1 MSLALIFLLVLIV
14 CFGLVLLLTRASKT
28 EMAIRRGLAS
38 LSEEYRAKPLVSTIL
53 KQERLSQVLW
63 LDDLLAKLPFSWRLL
78 DLIKQAGS
86 HWQVSTLV
94 SYSLVAAFTGAIV
107 ATIVGEGVVTIAVMA
122 IAAGLLPAGY
132 LLLLRYRK
140 LQASDALLPRAV
152 ELMSRALR
160 AGLTINSSLEL
171 AGRDVPD
178 PLGTEFRIVHEE
190 QALGLPLRDALMN
203 LLKRM
208 PGDDMRFLTTALL
221 LQKETGGNLV
231 QILETVGRVMRE
243 RARIRGQVRIYTAQ
257 ARVSGWIVAVIPFL
271 MYGLISFMNPQY
283 EKLLFDDSIGRT
295 IFYFGAVMWIIG
307 IFLIKRIVSIKI

>member
-63 LDDLLAKLPFSWRLL
+63 LDDLLAKLQFSWRLL

-203 LLKRM
+203 LLKRI
-208 PGDDMRFLTTALL
+208 PRDDMRFLTTALL

-243 RARIRGQVRIYTAQ
+243 RVRIRGQVRIYTAQ

>member
-1 MSLALIFLLVLIV
+1 MFLALIFLLVLIV
-14 CFGLVLLLTRASKT
+14 CFGFVLLLTRASKT

-38 LSEEYRAKPLVSTIL
+38 LSEESRAKPLVTTIL
-53 KQERLSQVLW
+53 KEERLSQARW
-63 LDDLLAKLPFSWRLL
+63 LDDLLANVQFSWRLL

-94 SYSLVAAFTGAIV
+94 SYSLVAAFAGAIV
-107 ATIVGEGVVTIAVMA
+107 ATIVAEGVVTIAVMA
-122 IAAGLLPAGY
+122 IAAGLFPAGY

-140 LQASDALLPRAV
+140 LQACDALLPRAV

-203 LLKRM
+203 LLKRI
-208 PGDDMRFLTTALL
+208 PRDDMRFLTTALL

-231 QILETVGRVMRE
+231 QILETVGLVMRE
-243 RARIRGQVRIYTAQ
+243 RVRIRGQIKIYTAQ
-257 ARVSGWIVAVIPFL
+257 ARVSGWIVALMPFL
-271 MYGLISFMNPQY
+271 MYALLNLLNPGY
-283 EKLLFDDSIGRT
+283 ENALFSDPIGRI
-295 IFYFGAVMWIIG
+295 IFYFGAVLWMIG
-307 IFLIKRIVSIKI
+307 IFLVKRIVSIKV

>member
-63 LDDLLAKLPFSWRLL
+63 VDDLLAKLPFSWRLL

-208 PGDDMRFLTTALL
+208 PGDDMRFLSTALL

-243 RARIRGQVRIYTAQ
+243 RVRIRGQVRIYTAQ
-257 ARVSGWIVAVIPFL
+257 ARVSGWIVAVMPFL
-271 MYGLISFMNPQY
+271 MYGLLNFINPQY

>member
-63 LDDLLAKLPFSWRLL
+63 LDDLLAKLQFSWRLL

>member
-63 LDDLLAKLPFSWRLL
+63 VDDLLAKLPFSWRLL

>member
-1 MSLALIFLLVLIV
+1 MFLALIFLLVLIV
-14 CFGLVLLLTRASKT
+14 CFGFVLLLTRASKT

-38 LSEEYRAKPLVSTIL
+38 LSEESRAKPLVTTIL
-53 KQERLSQVLW
+53 KEERLSQARW
-63 LDDLLAKLPFSWRLL
+63 LDDLLANVQFSWRLL

-86 HWQVSTLV
+86 HWQVSTLL
-94 SYSLVAAFTGAIV
+94 SYSLVAAFAGAIV
-107 ATIVGEGVVTIAVMA
+107 ATIVGEGVVTITVMA

-208 PGDDMRFLTTALL
+208 PRDDMRFLTTALL

-307 IFLIKRIVSIKI
+307 IFLIKSIVSIKI

>member
-28 EMAIRRGLAS
+28 EKAIRRGLAS

-63 LDDLLAKLPFSWRLL
+63 VDDLLAKLPFSWRLL

-122 IAAGLLPAGY
+122 IAAGLFPAGY

-140 LQASDALLPRAV
+140 LQACDALLPRAV

-203 LLKRM
+203 LLKRI
-208 PGDDMRFLTTALL
+208 PRDDMRFLTTALL

-231 QILETVGRVMRE
+231 QILETVGLVMRE
-243 RARIRGQVRIYTAQ
+243 RVRIRGQIKIYTAQ
-257 ARVSGWIVAVIPFL
+257 ARVSGWVVALMPFL
-271 MYGLISFMNPQY
+271 MYALLNLLNPGY
-283 EKLLFDDSIGRT
+283 ENALFNDPIGRI
-295 IFYFGAVMWIIG
+295 IFYFGAILWIIG

>member
-63 LDDLLAKLPFSWRLL
+63 LDDLLAKLQFSWRLL

-295 IFYFGAVMWIIG
+295 VFYFGAVMWIIG